1 MPAHYI
7 IAIDGPAAS
16 GKSSVARALAQRLGF
31 SYVSSGAMYRAV
43 TWHVLQRG
51 LNVHQPAAVA
61 TAIQQSRI
69 LCDLIDNQ
77 SRILIDDRDPTPH
90 LRDDDVNRAVS
101 LVSSAPRVR
110 EILVARM
117 REYANKDNLVMEGR
131 DIGSVVFPETPF
143 KFYIDASPEVRV
155 QRRLAEGQRDE
166 IAARDRADSS
176 RLASP
181 LVIAPDAAVIDTSA
195 LTIDGVVDHIMQ
207 RLVAKGLPVHSQTAT
222 PRRQRMNP
230 YYWLGYTLSRLLAQ
244 IFFRFRILHRERMI
258 QSGPVI
264 LAMNHQSFFDP
275 PLAGN
280 ASDRAIFFLA
290 RKTLLDHWFWGW
302 LLPKLNVIPVDQEG
316 SDRSALKALIRILR
330 AGETTLVFPE
340 GGRTLD
346 GNLQPAQPG
355 IGLVIAKTLAPVVP
369 MRIFGAHEAW
379 ARGSKKIRLHPITIV
394 VGHPIFFTQA
404 DIAERGKDVYQR
416 LSERV
421 MNEIAKITIDGNG

>member
-1 MPAHYI
+1 MSSHRI

-16 GKSSVARALAQRLGF
+16 GKSSVALALAQRLGF
-31 SYVSSGAMYRAV
+31 SYVNSGALYRAL
-43 TWHVLQRG
+43 TWHVLQRSVD
-51 LNVHQPAAVA
+51 VHEPAAVI
-61 TAIQQSRI
+61 TAVEQSKI
-69 LCDLIDNQ
+69 ACELVDNK
-77 SRILIDDRDPTPH
+77 SRILINDQDPTSH
-90 LRDDDVNRAVS
+90 LREDNVNRAVS
-101 LVSSAPRVR
+101 IVSSIPRVR
-110 EILVARM
+110 QILVPRM
-117 REYANKDNLVMEGR
+117 RECAKADNVVMEGR

-155 QRRLAEGQRDE
+155 QRRRAEGQRDE

-176 RLASP
+176 RAASP
-181 LVIAPDAAVIDTSA
+181 LVVAPDAEVIDTST
-195 LTIDGVVDHIMQ
+195 LTIDGVVDRILQ
-207 RLVAKGLPVHSQTAT
+207 QLIKKGLPVHSQTETA
-222 PRRQRMNP
+222 RQQRMNP

-244 IFFRFRILHRERMI
+244 VFFRFRILHRERMI

-290 RKTLLDHWFWGW
+290 RRTLLDHWFWGW

-330 AGETTLVFPE
+330 AEQATLVFPE
-340 GGRTLD
+340 GARTLD
-346 GNLQPAQPG
+346 GNLQPAQAG
-355 IGLVIAKTLAPVVP
+355 LGLVIAKTLAPVVP

-379 ARGSKKIRLHPITIV
+379 PRGSKKIRFHPITIV
-394 VGHPIFFTQA
+394 VGHPIFFTEA
-404 DIAERGKDVYQR
+404 DIAERGKDMYQR

-421 MNEIAKITIDGNG
+421 MNEIAKLTIDENG